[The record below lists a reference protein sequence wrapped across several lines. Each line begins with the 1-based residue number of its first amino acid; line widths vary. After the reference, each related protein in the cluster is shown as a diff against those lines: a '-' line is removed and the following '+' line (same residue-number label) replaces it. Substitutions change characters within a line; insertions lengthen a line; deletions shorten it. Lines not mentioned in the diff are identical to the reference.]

1 MTIKYDQYED
11 KFKKTAGEQNQK
23 MSEEVHEIF
32 QAVGLACEMA
42 GMIREQMEA
51 NGFTR
56 EEACGAAAAYI
67 LSVLNPRGGDSCET
81 D

>member
-11 KFKKTAGEQNQK
+11 GYQK
-23 MSEEVHEIF
+23 RKDAMNEEMKNVL

-42 GMIREQMEA
+42 SLIREQMEQ

-56 EEACGAAAAYI
+56 DEAVAVAGSYI

>member
-11 KFKKTAGEQNQK
+11 KFKDSERNQK
-23 MSEEVHEIF
+23 MSREMQEIF

-42 GMIREQMEA
+42 RMIREQMEA

-56 EEACGAAAAYI
+56 EEAAGAAAAYI
-67 LSVLNPRGGDSCET
+67 LSVLNPRGRDCDE
-81 D
+81 

>member
-1 MTIKYDQYED
+1 MTIKFDQYED
-11 KFKKTAGEQNQK
+11 KFKDSERNQK

-32 QAVGLACEMA
+32 RAVGLACEMA

-56 EEACGAAAAYI
+56 EEAAGAAAAYI
-67 LSVLNPRGGDSCET
+67 LSVLNPRGGEGEE
-81 D
+81 

>member
-11 KFKKTAGEQNQK
+11 KFKDSEQNQK
-23 MSEEVHEIF
+23 MSEEVHGVL

-42 GMIREQMEA
+42 GMIREHMEA

-56 EEACGAAAAYI
+56 DEAAGVAAAYV
-67 LSVLNPRGGDSCET
+67 LSVLNPRGGEGEE
-81 D
+81 

>member
-11 KFKKTAGEQNQK
+11 KFKENDLNNQK
-23 MSEEVHEIF
+23 MSKEAHEIL

-42 GMIREQMEA
+42 RMIREQMEV

-56 EEACGAAAAYI
+56 DEAAGAAAAYI
-67 LSVLNPRGGDSCET
+67 LSVLNPRGGDRDE
-81 D
+81 

>member
-11 KFKKTAGEQNQK
+11 KFKDSERNQK
-23 MSEEVHEIF
+23 MSEETHEIF

-42 GMIREQMEA
+42 RMIREQMEA

-56 EEACGAAAAYI
+56 EEAAGAAAAYFC
-67 LSVLNPRGGDSCET
+67 RC
-81 D
+81 

>member
-23 MSEEVHEIF
+23 MSEEVLGIF

-56 EEACGAAAAYI
+56 DEAAGAAAAYI
-67 LSVLNPRGGDSCET
+67 LSVLNPRGGEGEE
-81 D
+81 